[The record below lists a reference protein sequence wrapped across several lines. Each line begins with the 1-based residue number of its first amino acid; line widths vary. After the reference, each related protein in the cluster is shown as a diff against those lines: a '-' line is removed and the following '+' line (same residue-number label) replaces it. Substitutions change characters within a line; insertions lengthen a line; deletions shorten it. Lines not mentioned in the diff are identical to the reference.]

1 MGVPA
6 ILHDEEEQ
14 IFYDLNGIMKNNDV
28 FTF

>member
-6 ILHDEEEQ
+6 ILDDEEEH